1 MLKKIKYFFIF
12 ILVIAVAA
20 GGYLISLDD
29 VFKVTRSR
37 QINAPANLVF
47 NQIANL
53 KNWEK
58 WAPWKDK
65 DSLIKFEYPGSTSKE
80 GDYFR
85 FTDTGGNRQKLT
97 NLTLSPDTLIVQSLS
112 SNDHTQEYRWQIIPN
127 DKGVK
132 VTWTV
137 SGDLDLGQRL
147 FAGQMDEL
155 MGPSMV
161 RGLELIDRSVH
172 NDMAKHETTIL
183 KTVELSPTYY
193 IYKTAGCKMDSLG
206 KVMDKILP
214 EVILYAVKNHIET
227 NGKPFVIYNKR
238 DTVNNSVIFSAAVP
252 TKEKINVS
260 NANILTGQTPGGLYL
275 KVKFQGD
282 YKYLDEAW
290 KKAYNYINTQ
300 ENLIVD
306 TTREPF
312 EIYAKGHTVSLNPAD
327 WITYLYIPIIEVE
340 PRETTIQ

>member
-1 MLKKIKYFFIF
+1 MLKKIKYFFIL

-20 GGYLISLDD
+20 GGYLISLDNE
-29 VFKVTRSR
+29 FKVTRSR
-37 QINAPANLVF
+37 QINAPANLIF

-65 DSLIKFEYPGSTSKE
+65 DSLIKFEYPGPTDKE

-85 FTDTGGNRQKLT
+85 FTDSDGNRQKLT

-112 SNDHTQEYRWQIIPN
+112 SNNHTQEYKWQIKPD

-132 VTWTV
+132 LTWTV
-137 SGDLDLGQRL
+137 SGELDLTQRL
-147 FAGQMDEL
+147 FANQMDEL

-161 RGLELIDRSVH
+161 RGLELIDRAVH
-172 NDMAKHETTIL
+172 NDMAKHETTVL
-183 KTVELSPTYY
+183 KPVELSPTYY
-193 IYKTAGCKMDSLG
+193 LYKTASCKLDSLG

-214 EVILYAVKNHIET
+214 EVILYTVKNQIET

-238 DTVNNSVIFSAAVP
+238 DTINNSVIFSAAVP
-252 TKEKINVS
+252 TKEKIIVND
-260 NANILTGQTPGGLYL
+260 ANILTGQTPGGLYL

-282 YKYLDEAW
+282 YKYLDEVW
-290 KKAYNYINTQ
+290 HKAYRYINTN

-312 EIYAKGHTVSLNPAD
+312 ELYASGHTTSLNPAD
-327 WITYLYIPIIEVE
+327 WITYLYIPVIEVE
-340 PRETTIQ
+340 PKEMTIQ